1 MSEQNISEI
10 MQTTME
16 NIRTMVSADTIIGQ
30 PVAAGNVVVIP
41 VSKLSFGFASGGT
54 DCKSKAGS
62 SQSFVGGGG
71 AGATVT
77 PMGFIVVNGDRVDL
91 LSMQDPPSNG
101 AMAQLMDLL
110 PDTVERLKELF
121 GRSKANSAEPKN
133 SAEPTA
139 E

>member
-30 PVAAGNVVVIP
+30 PVTAGNVVVIP

-62 SQSFVGGGG
+62 SQSFVG
-71 AGATVT
+71 A
-77 PMGFIVVNGDRVDL
+77 
-91 LSMQDPPSNG
+91 
-101 AMAQLMDLL
+101 L
-110 PDTVERLKELF
+110 PVRCHVRACLYYRLN
-121 GRSKANSAEPKN
+121 R
-133 SAEPTA
+133 
-139 E
+139 